1 MTSPFRL
8 STTAEDEAAVTDDY
22 RQLDGHSSGSLSER
36 ERLSSSGSS
45 LDMTDAREKAAS
57 EFRRM
62 MLWIMLAGVVM
73 VVGALWYL
81 SLYGELRLHMV
92 IATILGVFFSV
103 ALGCGLFA
111 AAFYSE
117 KSGHDRNVTDA
128 TRDNP
133 HAD

>member
-1 MTSPFRL
+1 
-8 STTAEDEAAVTDDY
+8 
-22 RQLDGHSSGSLSER
+22 
-36 ERLSSSGSS
+36 
-45 LDMTDAREKAAS
+45 
-57 EFRRM
+57 M
-62 MLWIMLAGVVM
+62 MVWIVLAGVVM

-103 ALGCGLFA
+103 ALGAGLFA
-111 AAFYSE
+111 AAFYSD
-117 KSGHDRNVTDA
+117 KSGHDQEVTES